1 MVRFRTSRRPAEL
14 EPTLIFFADDAAD
27 LGRRYANTNM
37 SSPVKDTPP
46 TFAEQQMLEKQRRY
60 SQLLDDEGSDEVAG
74 YTLTLVGC
82 APVVVRHDVSTQHT
96 LSWDPVKSKSGDV
109 ILESGLCNLYIFPK
123 VTLDDDNDAVDY
135 LGGARGSTRRWR
147 RSTRSSTPFTPPS
160 PSSPR
165 RRWPT
170 TSLES

>member
-1 MVRFRTSRRPAEL
+1 
-14 EPTLIFFADDAAD
+14 
-27 LGRRYANTNM
+27 M

-60 SQLLDDEGSDEVAG
+60 SQLLEDEGSDEVAG
-74 YTLTLVGC
+74 YTLTLEGC

-135 LGGARGSTRRWR
+135 LGGAR
-147 RSTRSSTPFTPPS
+147 
-160 PSSPR
+160 PR
-165 RRWPT
+165 LATLKRQQVQKLDAKVA
-170 TSLES
+170 SLDTKLDSIYAAVAKLAEAPMADNQS